1 MDPLFAKIQKM
12 FLQQQKDVYGTDHI
26 YGIDLFNELEP
37 PSYEASYLKRVA
49 HQVYGTLEKAD
60 KNAVWLQMTWLFYN
74 ERKDWTNDRIKAY
87 ITAYPPQ
94 KSILL
99 DYYCERHEV
108 WQQTDKFYNVP
119 YIWCYLGNFG
129 GNTMLAGNID
139 EVNKRIENTIQKGG
153 KNFIGLGATLEGF
166 DCNPFMVRRPSKSTS
181 PRPPALISAAMVPMP
196 MVEITASCM
205 PVKMALRDRGS

>member
-1 MDPLFAKIQKM
+1 MDAKLLEKYIAGFANQDETQEVWEWIEQKDENMYDYFVTEGKSLYTWYLPKYAGVDKETGEAMDPLFAKIQKM
-12 FLQQQKDVYGTDHI
+12 FLQQQKDIYGTDHI

-129 GNTMLAGNID
+129 GNTML
-139 EVNKRIENTIQKGG
+139 
-153 KNFIGLGATLEGF
+153 L
-166 DCNPFMVRRPSKSTS
+166 
-181 PRPPALISAAMVPMP
+181 
-196 MVEITASCM
+196 
-205 PVKMALRDRGS
+205 